1 VRNHRINDQEYFMNK
16 SLSPFTY
23 KIQLYVTF
31 KDIFPE
37 EQDIDLKE
45 LLSHYSRK
53 SLINVALALD
63 TYYGKGEF
71 ENCIHFFSEG
81 NKWQYQEIMRRF
93 RIFKS
98 TSFYPNTDYFFCS
111 FVSGLELLRYSY
123 SMPEKTSDEEPY
135 ERFEWNLFRA
145 LLEIN
150 QQTLCKFRAIDDI
163 KKHELVY
170 LNNLCYVDLGKDLK
184 ELSIQQ
190 YVYSYHFFKYLKS
203 SCPQNRNLLEAFET
217 HYGTSWKKY
226 VLTLISARTIS
237 IKHAGRLKKTLECDV
252 DNLMEKSVFEHL
264 ILDTS
269 KEMKYASSSK
279 EDRDGNSDY
288 RYFRESPVI
297 DDGDS
302 YILYSSPLFLG
313 KVYNS
318 LYFDLP
324 MINKEIP
331 EKKNRVGSIKDLITT
346 DFIQNTL
353 LYQYVQESIHDGYE
367 MYTEARMDVAYKKNE
382 NELGAPDLVLIS
394 HHHAI
399 VFECKDIRLN
409 GWVKEQKDYNLI
421 IQELKE
427 KILGSG
433 SNDHKGVGQL
443 TGHIKTIRNDVFHW
457 APIGSGK
464 KVYPVLVLSDP
475 NFNQEGLNGIIWE
488 SYHESIKNKSI
499 RQLAANRPL
508 IVMTPMT
515 LIKHSSKFKQKGFA
529 FYFEKYNRFM
539 AKNRQY
545 EFSFEHF
552 MNSYGFDKKDLM
564 TKIINELRT

>member
-1 VRNHRINDQEYFMNK
+1 M
-16 SLSPFTY
+16 L
-23 KIQLYVTF
+23 
-31 KDIFPE
+31 
-37 EQDIDLKE
+37 
-45 LLSHYSRK
+45 
-53 SLINVALALD
+53 
-63 TYYGKGEF
+63 
-71 ENCIHFFSEG
+71 C
-81 NKWQYQEIMRRF
+81 RF
-93 RIFKS
+93 RKGLKRVSNTAICLLI
-98 TSFYPNTDYFFCS
+98 SFFRF
-111 FVSGLELLRYSY
+111 LENS
-123 SMPEKTSDEEPY
+123 
-135 ERFEWNLFRA
+135 
-145 LLEIN
+145 
-150 QQTLCKFRAIDDI
+150 CI
-163 KKHELVY
+163 K
-170 LNNLCYVDLGKDLK
+170 
-184 ELSIQQ
+184 
-190 YVYSYHFFKYLKS
+190 
-203 SCPQNRNLLEAFET
+203 NRNLLNAFEA
-217 HYGTSWKKY
+217 YYETSWKRY

-252 DNLMEKSVFEHL
+252 DNLMEKSVYEHL

-279 EDRDGNSDY
+279 EDRNSNSDY

-297 DDGDS
+297 DDADS

-313 KVYNS
+313 KIYNS

-324 MINKEIP
+324 KINMEIP
-331 EKKNRVGSIKDLITT
+331 ERKNRVGSIKDLITT

-367 MYTEARMDVAYKKNE
+367 MYTEARMDGAYEKKE
-382 NELGAPDLVLIS
+382 GDLGAPDLVLIS

-409 GWVKEQKDYNLI
+409 GWVKEQKDYSLI

-427 KILGSG
+427 KILGS
-433 SNDHKGVGQL
+433 SINDHKGIGQL
-443 TGHIKTIRNDVFHW
+443 TGHIRTIRNSGFHW

-488 SYHESIKNKSI
+488 SYLESIKNKSI
-499 RQLAANRPL
+499 QQLAANRPL

-515 LIKHSSKFKQKGFA
+515 LIKYAAKFKQKGFA
-529 FYFEKYNRFM
+529 YYFEKYNRFM

-552 MNSYGFDKKDLM
+552 MNSYGFDRKDLI
-564 TKIINELRT
+564 TKILKEIRE